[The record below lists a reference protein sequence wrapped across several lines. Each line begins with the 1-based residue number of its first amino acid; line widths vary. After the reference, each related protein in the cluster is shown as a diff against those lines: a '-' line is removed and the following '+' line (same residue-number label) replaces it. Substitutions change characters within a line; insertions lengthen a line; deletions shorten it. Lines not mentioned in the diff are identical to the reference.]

1 MESIQGKQSLY
12 LEPALFVDRLAVY
25 ENVLVD
31 IGTGDGRF
39 VKTFAEAHPDFLAIG
54 IDTCRENLS
63 VNSRGKLPNALYL
76 ICPARSL
83 PAELYGRASIITINF
98 PWGSLLS
105 GLLDEDPAL
114 LSGLAAIAK
123 PDAVL
128 ELRVN
133 ADALLERG
141 LSIDQGHKRIQRALA
156 ISGFKIRLSNL
167 LGPRELRLCQTTWAK
182 RLAFGRDPRAL
193 NIAAERI

>member
-12 LEPALFVDRLAVY
+12 LEPALFVNWLTVY
-25 ENVLVD
+25 EKVLVD

-39 VKTFAEAHPDFLAIG
+39 VKTFAEAHPEYLAIG
-54 IDTCRENLS
+54 IDTCRENLY

-76 ICPARSL
+76 IYPARSL

-114 LSGLAAIAK
+114 LFGLAAIAK
-123 PDAVL
+123 PGAIL

-133 ADALLERG
+133 ADALQERG
-141 LSIDQGHKRIQRALA
+141 LLIDQDHQRIQSALT
-156 ISGFKIRLSNL
+156 ISGYKIHLSNL
-167 LGPRELRLCQTTWAK
+167 LGARELRLCQTTWAK

-193 NIAAERI
+193 YIVAERT